1 MNFLQRL
8 SLFILIMITILYVYF
23 SFFYKN
29 NNFLESISEKN
40 NTSSY
45 NPVEASK
52 EKHIPVY
59 TVNGN
64 EVTVRIGSV
73 DHPMQDVHYIEWV
86 VLQTKFGNQRRA
98 LNPND
103 APEVKFS
110 LLPNDEVVAVYAY
123 CNLHGLWKA

>member
-1 MNFLQRL
+1 MELK
-8 SLFILIMITILYVYF
+8 
-23 SFFYKN
+23 FYRCKRCGNIVAVVKN
-29 NNFLESISEKN
+29 GGGKLVCCGEAMEEIVAG
-40 NTSSY
+40 T
-45 NPVEASK
+45 VEASK
-52 EKHIPVY
+52 EKHLPVY

-103 APEVKFS
+103 APEVKFA

>member
-1 MNFLQRL
+1 MELK
-8 SLFILIMITILYVYF
+8 
-23 SFFYKN
+23 FYRCKRCGNIVAVVKN
-29 NNFLESISEKN
+29 GGGKLVCCGEAMEEIIAG
-40 NTSSY
+40 T
-45 NPVEASK
+45 VEASK

-103 APEVKFS
+103 APEVKFA

>member
-1 MNFLQRL
+1 MELK
-8 SLFILIMITILYVYF
+8 
-23 SFFYKN
+23 FYRCKRCGNIVAVVKN
-29 NNFLESISEKN
+29 GGGKLVCCGEAMEEIVAG
-40 NTSSY
+40 T
-45 NPVEASK
+45 VEASK

-103 APEVKFS
+103 APEVKFA

>member
-1 MNFLQRL
+1 MELK
-8 SLFILIMITILYVYF
+8 
-23 SFFYKN
+23 FYRCKRCGNIVAVVKN
-29 NNFLESISEKN
+29 GGGKLVCCGEAMEEIVAG
-40 NTSSY
+40 T
-45 NPVEASK
+45 VEASK

-86 VLQTKFGNQRRA
+86 VLQTKCGNQRRA

-103 APEVKFS
+103 APEVKFA

>member
-1 MNFLQRL
+1 MELK
-8 SLFILIMITILYVYF
+8 
-23 SFFYKN
+23 FYRCKRCGNIVAVVKN
-29 NNFLESISEKN
+29 GGGKLVCCGEPMEEIIAG
-40 NTSSY
+40 T
-45 NPVEASK
+45 VEASK

-103 APEVKFS
+103 APEVKFA

>member
-1 MNFLQRL
+1 MELKFYRCKRCGNIVAVVKNGGGRL
-8 SLFILIMITILYVYF
+8 VCCGEPMEEIIAGT
-23 SFFYKN
+23 
-29 NNFLESISEKN
+29 
-40 NTSSY
+40 
-45 NPVEASK
+45 VEASK

-103 APEVKFS
+103 APEVKFA

>member
-1 MNFLQRL
+1 MELK
-8 SLFILIMITILYVYF
+8 
-23 SFFYKN
+23 FYRCKRCGNIVAVVKN
-29 NNFLESISEKN
+29 GGGKLVCCGEAMEEIVAG
-40 NTSSY
+40 T
-45 NPVEASK
+45 VEASK

-59 TVNGN
+59 TVNEN

-103 APEVKFS
+103 APEVKFA

>member
-1 MNFLQRL
+1 MELK
-8 SLFILIMITILYVYF
+8 
-23 SFFYKN
+23 FYRCKRCGNIVAVVKN
-29 NNFLESISEKN
+29 GGGKLVCCGEAMEEIVAG
-40 NTSSY
+40 T
-45 NPVEASK
+45 VEASK

-98 LNPND
+98 LNPNY
-103 APEVKFS
+103 APEVKFA

>member
-1 MNFLQRL
+1 MELKFYRCKRCGNIVAVVKNGGGRL
-8 SLFILIMITILYVYF
+8 VCCGEPMEEIVAGT
-23 SFFYKN
+23 
-29 NNFLESISEKN
+29 
-40 NTSSY
+40 
-45 NPVEASK
+45 VEASK

-64 EVTVRIGSV
+64 EVTVRIGSI

-86 VLQTKFGNQRRA
+86 VLQTKFGNQRRT
-98 LNPND
+98 LYPND
-103 APEVKFS
+103 APEVKFA

>member
-1 MNFLQRL
+1 MELK
-8 SLFILIMITILYVYF
+8 
-23 SFFYKN
+23 FYRCKRCGNIVAVVKN
-29 NNFLESISEKN
+29 GGGKLVCCGEAMEEIVAG
-40 NTSSY
+40 T
-45 NPVEASK
+45 VEASK

-98 LNPND
+98 LDPND
-103 APEVKFS
+103 APEVKFA

>member
-1 MNFLQRL
+1 ME
-8 SLFILIMITILYVYF
+8 IK
-23 SFFYKN
+23 FYRCSRCGNIVAVVKN
-29 NNFLESISEKN
+29 GGGKLVCCGKDMEEIIPG
-40 NTSSY
+40 T
-45 NPVEASK
+45 VEASK

-64 EVTVRIGSV
+64 EVTVRVGSI

-86 VLQTKFGNQRRA
+86 MLQTKFGNQRRM

-103 APEVKFS
+103 APEVKFA
-110 LLPNDEVVAVYAY
+110 LLDNDEVVAVYAY

>member
-1 MNFLQRL
+1 MELK
-8 SLFILIMITILYVYF
+8 
-23 SFFYKN
+23 FYRGKRCGNIVAVVKN
-29 NNFLESISEKN
+29 GGGKLVCCGEAMEEIVAG
-40 NTSSY
+40 T
-45 NPVEASK
+45 VEASK

-103 APEVKFS
+103 APEVKFA

>member
-1 MNFLQRL
+1 MELK
-8 SLFILIMITILYVYF
+8 
-23 SFFYKN
+23 FYRCKRCGNIVAVVKN
-29 NNFLESISEKN
+29 GGGKLVCCGEAMEEIIAG
-40 NTSSY
+40 T
-45 NPVEASK
+45 VEASK

-86 VLQTKFGNQRRA
+86 VLQTKFGNQRRT

-103 APEVKFS
+103 APEVKFA